1 MNNPYASYKTQSIA
15 TMTQG
20 EMINALFEG
29 LQKNLNFAMAHM
41 DHQDYA
47 KTHTCLMKS
56 QDILQYFISTLN
68 PAMPISQN
76 LLAMYEFFINQ
87 IVDAN
92 VKKEKKFLEDI
103 LPMIDE
109 LKETFVQADRLSRS
123 ATLQK

>member
-41 DHQDYA
+41 GHQDYA

>member
-29 LQKNLNFAMAHM
+29 LQKNLHFAMAHM
-41 DHQDYA
+41 EQQDFA

-76 LLAMYEFFINQ
+76 LLAMYEFFISQ

-92 VKKEKKFLEDI
+92 VRKEKKYLEDI
-103 LPMIDE
+103 LPLIDD

-123 ATLQK
+123 TSNR